1 MELTVRNER
10 AAAALALISL
20 VAASGPARS
29 DAVAEAWTAL
39 EGRLA
44 ECSAETGL
52 AESELGLAEDALA
65 PGERAWRAC
74 AYAAIE
80 TLVIPRT
87 RIPDA
92 YRRLITEDR
101 ILTDLIEQGKVTRSQ
116 RRTRLD
122 KLVAELE
129 RGEAA
134 ARRPQGGKSPAGQ
147 GPAGQGLAGMRDE
160 LVLRQ
165 DEMRRMREIQSMMAR

>member
-1 MELTVRNER
+1 MGSSVGQPRF
-10 AAAALALISL
+10 ASALALGAL
-20 VAASGPARS
+20 LAAGGPARAS
-29 DAVAEAWTAL
+29 EEVAEAWAAL
-39 EGRLA
+39 DARLA
-44 ECSAETGL
+44 ECSSETGF
-52 AESELGLAEDALA
+52 SRSGWGLPEDALA
-65 PGERAWRAC
+65 DGERAWRAC

-129 RGEAA
+129 RAEAA
-134 ARRPQGGKSPAGQ
+134 AGRPPAGDQ
-147 GPAGQGLAGMRDE
+147 ELEGMRDE
-160 LVLRQ
+160 LRARQ
-165 DEMRRMREIQSMMAR
+165 DEMRRMREIQSMMSR